1 VGVPVG
7 EDQVPHLEMT
17 REVGRRF
24 NQIYC
29 GVDEHA
35 EDHDHVKLGG
45 VFPVPKADVGAV
57 GRLVGIDGKNKMSKS
72 LGNAIFISDPAK
84 EVEKKV
90 MKIFTGRQSP
100 TEPGDVTNALFQY
113 VEAFITD
120 AARVAEL
127 KDRYARGDNLGDGHV
142 KKEVA
147 AAINELLEPM
157 RQRRAKFEGR
167 DDLVLDIL
175 RKGCEKANATA
186 EATLEAARK
195 AANLQFFSRSLTYR

>member
-1 VGVPVG
+1 VPVG

-17 REVGRRF
+17 REVARRF

-45 VFPVPKADVGAV
+45 VFPVPRADVGKV

-72 LGNAIFISDPAK
+72 LGNAIFISDPPK

-100 TEPGDVTNALFQY
+100 TEPGDITNALFQY
-113 VEAFITD
+113 VEAFIPD

-157 RQRRAKFEGR
+157 RQRRAQFEGR

-175 RKGCEKANATA
+175 RKGCARANETA
-186 EATLEAARK
+186 ESTLEAARK
-195 AANLQFFSRSLTYR
+195 AAHLQFFQRSVSYR